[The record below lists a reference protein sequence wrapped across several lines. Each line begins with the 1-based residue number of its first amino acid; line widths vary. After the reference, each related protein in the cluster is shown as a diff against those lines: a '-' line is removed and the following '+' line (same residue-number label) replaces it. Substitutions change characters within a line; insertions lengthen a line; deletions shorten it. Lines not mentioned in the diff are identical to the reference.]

1 MLALFRLPLELLWI
15 ACRILIAVF
24 DGMIGHKR
32 RLFESTAL
40 IKAPRDAVWRF
51 LTAPRAVFD
60 GPPVIELVSEPI
72 PGEDGLNLCRVLVR
86 GQEFRRSVERLIRL
100 DESEGI
106 LRSEIVPHALSV
118 PPAEG
123 TDYYVAAHIKERPN
137 GTALSLR
144 VEVTFASFRQRIMC
158 PMGVRQQVARIKQ
171 QCEKEAGSLNRLAG
185 LANHWLVLSLFAL
198 ASFWYLFGWEEAL
211 LVSLIVLLH
220 ELGHA
225 AAMRLVGISV
235 QGIYLVPFFGGAAV
249 PKTAYRSLG
258 QLGFVALMGPGF
270 SLIPTLALVWLY
282 YRTADSRA
290 LHAAFMFALINGSN
304 LLPIYPLDGGRI
316 LSALLASLSRHAANA
331 AAWLGVLAGLG
342 AALYSQSLLLGI
354 PFLFFALLLAP
365 SGTRTAGLTPLTS
378 LRGAAL
384 VSAFAATFTLYL
396 ATFLYANNSKSI
408 LAGQRAIGP
417 LVSWLGMPVRC
428 DLPDSSADRLERFL
442 SEPGG
447 LDAWSFIQL
456 LAQADRAGHGDIVR
470 RWLEAP
476 GPNAPLELGS
486 VTWAR
491 IPDWLA
497 LAKSGSLP
505 ALQAEIAR
513 RRAPSD
519 HTDVREI
526 LTDALVVYGRFP
538 EALGLLPPSANRW
551 QRLTWLHSTLVQLVS
566 AGAIAEA
573 VSLLDRTKSDTLEM
587 GRSSHLLPVV
597 RKLQRSPS
605 TLADKTALMA
615 ATADQLHT
623 LLKLE
628 QSSFLP
634 DCLPGTSKAC
644 TDDEKRKLA
653 RELRTPQVRATEIE
667 ALAVLS
673 RVIDLPDEFRSNPRQ
688 WWHVHAVLAAS
699 LAEQG
704 DDAGSAGLRNHVVEA
719 LAAPEA
725 QAPVYPG
732 DEQANP
738 RQTALTDLFEI
749 AYATT
754 RISLRLSRGD
764 VDGADAL
771 AQSTIERFKG
781 DAGIISLMVDH
792 YLSRGQWSRAD
803 AWQERYIL
811 REPTAG
817 GHEPL
822 DEELEA
828 QALLDLKYQLNVAAA
843 AAKLGE
849 ASMADSA
856 LERARSM
863 SCELAKSSAYLREEW
878 SSFLR
883 RAYLLKAFREGRLPP
898 YALDRL

>member
-1 MLALFRLPLELLWI
+1 MLALVRLPLELLWLAFYI
-15 ACRILIAVF
+15 FLATA
-24 DGMIGHKR
+24 DTTAGR
-32 RLFESTAL
+32 RRRRFQSRVL
-40 IKAPRDAVWRF
+40 IKAHRDAVSSF
-51 LTAPRAVFD
+51 VA
-60 GPPVIELVSEPI
+60 SEI
-72 PGEDGLNLCRVLVR
+72 G
-86 GQEFRRSVERLIRL
+86 L
-100 DESEGI
+100 DETKGI
-106 LRSEIVPHALSV
+106 AGLEMPRGSS
-118 PPAEG
+118 PPRVDGFDYCFRAELDAG
-123 TDYYVAAHIKERPN
+123 PG
-137 GTALSLR
+137 GTALTLH
-144 VEVTFASFRQRIMC
+144 VEVTFGSFAQRIRC
-158 PMGVRQQVARIKQ
+158 PLAVRQEATRIKWQCETAAGTQSQVA
-171 QCEKEAGSLNRLAG
+171 E
-185 LANHWLVLSLFAL
+185 LANHWLVLSFSAFL
-198 ASFWYLFGWEEAL
+198 SFWYLWGWREAL
-211 LVSLIVLLH
+211 LIALIVVLH

-225 AAMRLVGISV
+225 AAMRLVGIQV
-235 QGIYLVPFFGGAAV
+235 QGVYLIPFFGGAVV
-249 PKTAYRSLG
+249 PKTAYRGLG

-270 SLIPTLALVWLY
+270 SLPPTLALAWLY
-282 YRTADSRA
+282 YRTADSWA

-331 AAWLGVLAGLG
+331 AAWLGVLTGLG
-342 AALYSQSLLLGI
+342 AALYLQSLLLGI
-354 PFLFFALLLAP
+354 PFLFFALQLAP
-365 SGTRTAGLTPLTS
+365 SGTQTSGLTRLTS

-384 VSAFAATFTLYL
+384 ASAFAATFALYL
-396 ATFLYANNSKSI
+396 ATFLYADNTKSI

-417 LVSWLGMPVRC
+417 LVTWLGIPVRC

-447 LDAWSFIQL
+447 LDAWSFIHL
-456 LAQADRAGHGDIVR
+456 LAQADRAGHADIVR

-476 GPNAPLELGS
+476 GPNPPLELGP
-486 VTWAR
+486 VTRAR

-497 LAKSGSLP
+497 LAKSGPL
-505 ALQAEIAR
+505 AAIQAEIAG

-519 HTDVREI
+519 HPDLRDI
-526 LTDALVVYGRFP
+526 LTDALVVYGRFD
-538 EALGLLPPSANRW
+538 EALALLPPSADRW
-551 QRLTWLHSTLVQLVS
+551 KRLTWLHTTFVHLVS

-573 VSLLDRTKSDTLEM
+573 VSLLDRTKSDTVEM
-587 GRSSHLLPVV
+587 GHSSHLLYVV
-597 RKLQRSPS
+597 RRLQRLPS
-605 TLADKTALMA
+605 TLGDKKPLMA

-623 LLKLE
+623 LLKVE
-628 QSSFLP
+628 QSSLLP

-644 TDDEKRKLA
+644 TDDEKWKLS
-653 RELRTPQVRATEIE
+653 RELRTPHVRASEIE

-688 WWHVHAVLAAS
+688 WWHLHAVLAAS

-704 DDAGSAGLRNHVVEA
+704 DDAGSDALRNHVVKA

-725 QAPVYPG
+725 QAPRYVR
-732 DEQANP
+732 DEQDSP

-764 VDGADAL
+764 VQGADAL
-771 AQSTIERFKG
+771 AQATIEKFKG
-781 DAGIISLMVDH
+781 DAGILSLMVDH

-803 AWQERYIL
+803 AWQKRYIL

-817 GHEPL
+817 VNEPL

-828 QALLDLKYQLNVAAA
+828 QALLDLKYQLNVAVA

-863 SCELAKSSAYLREEW
+863 SCELAKSSANLREEW

-898 YALDRL
+898 YALDHP